1 MPLIQYDDMRLE
13 FERILKKRGFTDADA
28 ASAAAVFADNSLDGV
43 YSHGYIRFPRMVDYL
58 DKGVIDP
65 KTEATC
71 EMAFGAME
79 RWDGHRGFGPLNAR
93 KAMDRACALARE
105 FGIGLVALG
114 NNNHWLRGGSYGWQ
128 AANQGMIGI
137 CWSNTTPNMPAWGGR
152 DRKIGNN
159 PIIFAVPRSSG
170 EHVVVD
176 CALSQFSFGKLEE
189 AKLAGRRM
197 PLPCGYDDNDE
208 LTTDPAPVMANLRLA
223 PMGYWKGSGISMLL
237 DLIATV
243 LTNAN
248 SVRKVGTFGEEVG
261 LSQVMIAIDPGKFND
276 TATTDAIVAA
286 LVEDVKSSEPLKG
299 GAPVRYPGERDVKT
313 RKENLKKGIPVND
326 EVWARIQRL

>member
-1 MPLIQYDDMRLE
+1 MR
-13 FERILKKRGFTDADA
+13 
-28 ASAAAVFADNSLDGV
+28 
-43 YSHGYIRFPRMVDYL
+43 Y
-58 DKGVIDP
+58 
-65 KTEATC
+65 
-71 EMAFGAME
+71 
-79 RWDGHRGFGPLNAR
+79 
-93 KAMDRACALARE
+93 RE
-105 FGIGLVALG
+105 LF
-114 NNNHWLRGGSYGWQ
+114 
-128 AANQGMIGI
+128 
-137 CWSNTTPNMPAWGGR
+137 SN
-152 DRKIGNN
+152 
-159 PIIFAVPRSSG
+159 
-170 EHVVVD
+170 
-176 CALSQFSFGKLEE
+176 
-189 AKLAGRRM
+189 
-197 PLPCGYDDNDE
+197 
-208 LTTDPAPVMANLRLA
+208 PAPVMANLRLA
-223 PMGYWKGSGISMLL
+223 PMGYWKGSGISILL